1 MTTVPWRRLATGF
14 IAALCV
20 GAAALSASCAPRRAE
35 AIGAAATP
43 DGSARVLLLS
53 SSTLEGVGAAQGAS
67 FRDGLAY
74 VFGDADTG
82 AIRELRIVPARR
94 GGDPPA
100 LTPTGRDVRLT
111 RGGVD
116 LAPHPTGLAFP
127 PASDPGLGV
136 FLADTVNRKG
146 TIFRIDWE
154 RALAD
159 GTLDNA
165 VLATINDDIA
175 VNGSRPVYARWR
187 EPRTGRDRWVIA
199 TSDYGPSGN
208 EVRLYDPERLA
219 AASRTSE
226 PGVLL
231 ARIPCGPWVQ
241 ALHWID
247 ERRTLLIV
255 QNQIEG
261 LRWRLAFARL
271 DGASEVASTPTLDFV
286 TPVDELEGMCQL
298 TPMQG
303 GKALAVIVT
312 SSRADNLWVAEI
324 HLPAR

>member
-1 MTTVPWRRLATGF
+1 M
-14 IAALCV
+14 V
-20 GAAALSASCAPRRAE
+20 GCAPRRAE
-35 AIGAAATP
+35 ALGAAATP
-43 DGSARVLLLS
+43 DGTARVLLLS

-67 FRDGLAY
+67 LRDGMVY

-82 AIRELRIVPARR
+82 VIRELRAVPAMRA
-94 GGDPPA
+94 GDPPA
-100 LTPTGRDVRLT
+100 LEPTGRDVRLT

-116 LAPHPTGLAFP
+116 LVPHPTGLAFP
-127 PASDPGLGV
+127 PASEPGLGV
-136 FLADTVNRKG
+136 FLSDTVKRKG

-165 VLATINDDIA
+165 VLATINDDAA

-187 EPRTGRDRWVIA
+187 EPGTARDRWVIA
-199 TSDYGPSGN
+199 TSDYGPAGN

-219 AASRTSE
+219 TAARTGE

-247 ERRTLLIV
+247 ERRTLVLV

-261 LRWRLAFARL
+261 LGWRLAFARL
-271 DGASEVASTPTLDFV
+271 DGAREVVSAPLLDFAR
-286 TPVDELEGMCQL
+286 PADELEGMCQL
-298 TPMQG
+298 TPLRDC
-303 GKALAVIVT
+303 KALAVMVT
-312 SSRADNLWVAEI
+312 SSGTGNVWVAEI
-324 HLPAR
+324 EAPAR